1 MNDDLNTLSL
11 GYIPDKFDFSIKK
24 KDEIDFNKIQYNALY
39 KSPLYYLNKLPN
51 PQAFLNLPFGSGI
64 TILNEIA
71 NKSLSPLE
79 EYNLRLAE
87 SLIFVSEIEP
97 QSGVILNQ

>member
-51 PQAFLNLPFGSGI
+51 PSAFLNLPAAHF
-64 TILNEIA
+64 ILDEIVEQ
-71 NKSLSPLE
+71 SLTPLQ

-87 SLIFVSEIEP
+87 HLILVSEIKTEC
-97 QSGVILNQ
+97 